1 MTRRDVVVVAW
12 CPQQPRTVAL
22 AAALGGEALL
32 LGGGRRGGRARLA
45 LRYLRDGIRTWRR
58 LSGCDPDVVVAVS
71 PPVFTPLV
79 AWAWCRARGRRLVI
93 DCHTGAFHSREWGWS
108 LPIHRWLARRAEVT
122 LLHTEAMEA
131 EVQGWGARALLLPD
145 DVPDPGRAEQRPRG
159 TRPRVLVAGALDATE
174 PVEAAIEAARL
185 MPGVDLLFTGDRDR
199 VDPELRRAA
208 PANVVFTG
216 WLDHPRFLGEMLAAD
231 VVAAFSCDPQVM
243 NRAAFEAVGMSRP
256 LVLSDQ
262 PGLRAR
268 LDGVALFCRNEGP
281 AMADAMLRAIADR
294 DAMTDRSR
302 AAQERLRA
310 QHTGSVERLRSIL
323 DAPRMPR
330 PRLGSRP
337 RGLRVLMISQHPFP
351 SNPTLRRN
359 VEHLLRQGAT
369 VDVVCTTDHL
379 EHSRQPGLR
388 IHAVRLAHRRL
399 AMWYPL
405 EYLAFFAAALPRVC
419 RLSLRTRYDV
429 VQVDNLP
436 DFLVFAALPARLRGA
451 RVVLFMYELMP
462 ELTASR
468 LGVRT
473 GHPVVRLSHRLES
486 VATRWA
492 GHVVVVTEHCRRTL
506 VERGVEPHKL
516 SVVPNTQAGV
526 GHHVR
531 EDLATGRP
539 SMIIVTTLIERY
551 GVHVALEALA
561 RLRTEWPELTLDVLG
576 EGEARPQLEQLA
588 RDLGVA
594 GRVHFRGYV
603 PWGEA
608 MQRVRDATLGIVPVI
623 DDGYGSWLLPNK
635 LLEYVSHGVPAVC
648 SRLTTMVDYFPEG
661 SVAYFDPGSSAGL
674 ADQVDRLL
682 RDPEER
688 RRQTQRAREAYEAV
702 RWENVAAHYDAALTE
717 NRR

>member
-1 MTRRDVVVVAW
+1 MTPRDAVVVAW
-12 CPQQPRTVAL
+12 CPRQPRTVAL
-22 AAALGGEALL
+22 AAALDGEAVL
-32 LGGGRRGGRARLA
+32 LGGGRRGSGARLA
-45 LRYLRDGIRTWRR
+45 IRYLRDGITTWRR
-58 LSGCDPDVVVAVS
+58 LSARDPEVVVAVS

-79 AWAWCRARGRRLVI
+79 AWAWCHTRGRRLVI

-108 LPIHRWLARRAEVT
+108 RPIHRWLARRAEVT

-131 EVQGWGARALLLPD
+131 EVRGWGARALLLPD
-145 DVPDPGRAEQRPRG
+145 DVPDPAGAESRPRAE
-159 TRPRVLVAGALDATE
+159 RPRVLVAGALDATE

-185 MPGVDLLFTGDRDR
+185 IPDVEMVFTGDHNR
-199 VDPELRRAA
+199 VDPRLRAAA

-231 VVAAFSCDPQVM
+231 VVGAFSCDPQVM

-268 LDGVALFCRNEGP
+268 LEGVALFCRNEP
-281 AMADAMLRAIADR
+281 SAMADALLRAIADR
-294 DAMTDRSR
+294 AAMADRSR

-310 QHTGSVERLRSIL
+310 QHAGSVERLRTIL
-323 DAPRMPR
+323 DAPGR
-330 PRLGSRP
+330 PHARP
-337 RGLRVLMISQHPFP
+337 RGRGPRVLMISQHPFP

-379 EHSRQPGLR
+379 DHAPRHGLR
-388 IHAVRLAHRRL
+388 VHAVRLAHRRL
-399 AMWYPL
+399 QMWYPL
-405 EYLAFFAAALPRVC
+405 EYLAFFAAAFPRVC

-468 LGVRT
+468 LQVRI

-486 VATRWA
+486 VATAWA

-526 GHHVR
+526 GQHVR
-531 EDLATGRP
+531 DDVSSGRP
-539 SMIIVTTLIERY
+539 SMVIVTTLIERY

-561 RLRTEWPELTLDVLG
+561 RLREEWPELTLDVLG
-576 EGEARPQLEQLA
+576 EGEARPRLEQLA
-588 RDLGVA
+588 RRLGVA
-594 GRVHFRGYV
+594 DRVHFRGYV
-603 PWGEA
+603 PWNEA
-608 MQRVRDATLGIVPVI
+608 MTLVRDATLGIVPVV

-661 SVAYFDPGSSAGL
+661 SVAYFEPGSPAALAGE
-674 ADQVDRLL
+674 VDRLL
-682 RDPEER
+682 RDPGER
-688 RRQTQRAREAYEAV
+688 RRQARRAREAYEAV
-702 RWENVAAHYDAALTE
+702 RWENVAGRYDAALLE
-717 NRR
+717 KAG